1 MINDIDP
8 QNKPRNNKALAGVI
22 LLVVGA
28 ILLVHQLDVFIFP
41 FWLFSWPMLLI
52 VIGVYS
58 GAKHNF
64 RNSGWLIMVLIGT
77 VFLLNDALPG
87 YNVDR
92 ITWPVVIIVFGLWMI
107 VRRNHRWDKKDWE
120 AKWDSKWDWRNHNAQ
135 TPPDPNAANPS
146 STVPPSG
153 GPFSA
158 PHTLGD
164 DFLDAVSVFGGIKKT
179 ILSKD
184 FKGGDIVNIFGGA
197 ELDFT
202 QADING
208 RVIIDITQIFGGTK
222 IVVPSNWQVVS
233 DMAAVF
239 ASVDDKR
246 LRSTASLTN
255 DKVLVLKGVSVF
267 AGVDIR
273 SY

>member
-1 MINDIDP
+1 MINDIEP

-28 ILLVHQLDVFIFP
+28 VLLVHQLDVFIFP
-41 FWLFSWPMLLI
+41 FWLFRWPMILI
-52 VIGVYS
+52 AIGLYS

-64 RNSGWLIMVLIGT
+64 RNSGWLIMVLVGT

-87 YNVDR
+87 YNVER

-120 AKWDSKWDWRNHNAQ
+120 KKWDNKWDWRNPNTAQ

-153 GPFSA
+153 PFSA
-158 PHTLGD
+158 PQSLGD

-208 RVIIDITQIFGGTK
+208 RVVIDITQIFGGTK

-246 LRSTASLTN
+246 LRSTASATN
-255 DKVLVLKGVSVF
+255 DKVLVLKGVSIF